1 MYVCV
6 CANTTSLQLSEN
18 MTIGINEVLVG
29 PPPLLRTQ
37 TIVARWAY
45 IDTKWVRAVHFPV
58 YFIVMGNAES
68 VSKIVG
74 GFERRGCTKSALIYI
89 CLFIDICFL
98 GLFLSILY
106 RWTSTLWAGV
116 FTALKHYRLK
126 KVETFGRLLS
136 RYICR
141 EVL

>member
-1 MYVCV
+1 MCVCLCVCV
-6 CANTTSLQLSEN
+6 NTTSLQLSEN

-45 IDTKWVRAVHFPV
+45 IDTKWFRAVHFPV
-58 YFIVMGNAES
+58 YFIVTGNAEF

-89 CLFIDICFL
+89 GLFIDICFL
-98 GLFLSILY
+98 GLSLGILCRRSPPFGLAFL
-106 RWTSTLWAGV
+106 RP
-116 FTALKHYRLK
+116 
-126 KVETFGRLLS
+126 
-136 RYICR
+136 
-141 EVL
+141 

>member
-6 CANTTSLQLSEN
+6 CVNTTSLQLSEN

-29 PPPLLRTQ
+29 PPPLLHTQ

-58 YFIVMGNAES
+58 YFIVTGNAES

-74 GFERRGCTKSALIYI
+74 GFERRGCTKSALIYVG
-89 CLFIDICFL
+89 LFIVNCFL
-98 GLFLSILY
+98 GLSLGVLC
-106 RWTSTLWAGV
+106 RRTSDQWAGV
-116 FTALKHYRLK
+116 FTALKHYRL
-126 KVETFGRLLS
+126 
-136 RYICR
+136 
-141 EVL
+141 